1 MQAKGAVD
9 MLGRFR
15 KLAITPLFFTY
26 LAVILQHGI
35 AKAYQIAWI
44 FFEYFQK
51 YSSGIQRDGP
61 VKEDVSPLG

>member
-1 MQAKGAVD
+1 MQAKGAVE

-26 LAVILQHGI
+26 LAEILQHGI
-35 AKAYQIAWI
+35 AKAYQIPWT

-51 YSSGIQRDGP
+51 YSSEIQD
-61 VKEDVSPLG
+61 DSPLMAC